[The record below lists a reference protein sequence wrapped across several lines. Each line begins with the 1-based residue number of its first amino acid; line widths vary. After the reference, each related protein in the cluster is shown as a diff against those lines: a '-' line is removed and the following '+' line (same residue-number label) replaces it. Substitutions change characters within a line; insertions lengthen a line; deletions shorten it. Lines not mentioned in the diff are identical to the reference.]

1 MEAVMKIIEENIP
14 EVILL
19 FLMFAEI
26 KWQIIHYNLVLK
38 NQISNA
44 VIGHTECFYMCL
56 FFLCQLSCLNLSNNR
71 MHKLD
76 DLADLVTKAPH
87 LKTLNLSN
95 NEVKLAS
102 PINLD
107 DSKEMWIDFDV
118 LSSIFTVKLKSD
130 RELDKL
136 KGLKLVELWLNRNP
150 LCDLF
155 KDQASYIRSVK
166 DSEGWEEEV
175 LRAHNGVTVGVEMGV
190 SGILSFEDFT
200 AYFKR

>member
-1 MEAVMKIIEENIP
+1 
-14 EVILL
+14 
-19 FLMFAEI
+19 
-26 KWQIIHYNLVLK
+26 
-38 NQISNA
+38 
-44 VIGHTECFYMCL
+44 
-56 FFLCQLSCLNLSNNR
+56 

-107 DSKEMWIDFDV
+107 DSKEMWIDFDI

-190 SGILSFEDFT
+190 SGILCFEDFT

>member
-1 MEAVMKIIEENIP
+1 
-14 EVILL
+14 
-19 FLMFAEI
+19 
-26 KWQIIHYNLVLK
+26 
-38 NQISNA
+38 
-44 VIGHTECFYMCL
+44 MCL
-56 FFLCQLSCLNLSNNR
+56 FFSLQLSCLNLSNNR

-76 DLADLVTKAPH
+76 DLADLATKAPH

-102 PINLD
+102 PVNPD
-107 DSKEMWIDFDV
+107 DRKEMWIDFDV

-155 KDQASYIRSVK
+155 KDQTSYIRSVM

-175 LRAHNGVTVGVEMGV
+175 LRAQNVVTVGVEMGV

-200 AYFKR
+200 VYFRR

>member
-1 MEAVMKIIEENIP
+1 MEAVIKIIEENIP
-14 EVILL
+14 EVIFL
-19 FLMFAEI
+19 FFVFAEI

-38 NQISNA
+38 NLISNS

-56 FFLCQLSCLNLSNNR
+56 FFLYQLSCLNLSNNC

-107 DSKEMWIDFDV
+107 DSKEMWVDV
-118 LSSIFTVKLKSD
+118 DALSSIFTVKLKSD
-130 RELDKL
+130 RELDKV